1 MKATFLI
8 CCALA
13 IVGMAVANAQVT
25 TTPVGYV
32 TITVNAN
39 SDTKV
44 GVSMQQ
50 ASVYSAGVTSVATG
64 TITVPGT
71 VPDVTTNPHYVLV
84 TTPSGS
90 LEGNWYEV
98 TGYTSTTITVAENLQ
113 TAGLTS
119 SDTINVIPFWT
130 LDTLF
135 PSGGGIPAS
144 SNVSSPVGQL
154 LLNNVNASGI
164 NLSSAASYIYH
175 SGEQGPAGWYDLG
188 NIPGGIQGGKVI
200 SPESYITIRN
210 QTGSAANVVMS
221 GSVPATPVSNTI
233 LSRVAG
239 AQDNQIANPFPA
251 GLQLQDSNLFSGGVL
266 AGTPNVSSPR
276 DQLLVFEGTPTGI
289 NPSPTKSIIYHT
301 GEQGPAGY
309 YDLGNI
315 PGGLINTY
323 EIPAGAALILRK
335 VASSDATVDW
345 TPNVPYTP

>member
-50 ASVYSAGVTSVATG
+50 ASVYSSGVTSVATG

-98 TGYTSTTITVAENLQ
+98 TSYTSTTITVAENLQ

-119 SDTINVIPFWT
+119 
-130 LDTLF
+130 
-135 PSGGGIPAS
+135 
-144 SNVSSPVGQL
+144 
-154 LLNNVNASGI
+154 
-164 NLSSAASYIYH
+164 
-175 SGEQGPAGWYDLG
+175 
-188 NIPGGIQGGKVI
+188 
-200 SPESYITIRN
+200 
-210 QTGSAANVVMS
+210 
-221 GSVPATPVSNTI
+221 
-233 LSRVAG
+233 
-239 AQDNQIANPFPA
+239 
-251 GLQLQDSNLFSGGVL
+251 
-266 AGTPNVSSPR
+266 
-276 DQLLVFEGTPTGI
+276 
-289 NPSPTKSIIYHT
+289 
-301 GEQGPAGY
+301 
-309 YDLGNI
+309 
-315 PGGLINTY
+315 
-323 EIPAGAALILRK
+323 
-335 VASSDATVDW
+335 
-345 TPNVPYTP
+345 